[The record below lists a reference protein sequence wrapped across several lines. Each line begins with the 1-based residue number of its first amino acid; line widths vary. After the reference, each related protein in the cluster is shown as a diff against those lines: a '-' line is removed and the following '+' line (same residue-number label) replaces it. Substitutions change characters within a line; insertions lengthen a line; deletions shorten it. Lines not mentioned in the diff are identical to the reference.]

1 MDYTTLIADK
11 TTDGSIRRWVNHSD
25 VDAVTVLTEAQA
37 LIFQSLRVRE
47 MRTVFSDIAM
57 AIGNSSTALP
67 SGFLDPIALIDK
79 TNNLRLRLRTEE
91 FLSRLRQYDTTPA
104 LVTGTPQNFAI
115 FGEAL
120 QFDLAYDAVAILSL
134 IAFATPA
141 PLGPTNTTNFLT
153 NRIPHVLACACRA
166 QAFAFRNNDE
176 RQQLELQKL
185 AAYIA
190 KTNAESD
197 LSYRGLEVSNE
208 VF

>member
-91 FLSRLRQYDTTPA
+91 FLSRLRQYDSGAP
-104 LVTGTPQNFAI
+104 VSGTPQNFAI
-115 FGEAL
+115 YGEAL
-120 QFDLAYDAVAILSL
+120 QFDLAYDAAATLSL
-134 IAFATPA
+134 IGFATPT
-141 PLGPTNTTNFLT
+141 PL
-153 NRIPHVLACACRA
+153 
-166 QAFAFRNNDE
+166 
-176 RQQLELQKL
+176 
-185 AAYIA
+185 
-190 KTNAESD
+190 
-197 LSYRGLEVSNE
+197 
-208 VF
+208 

>member
-1 MDYTTLIADK
+1 MNYTALIADK

-25 VDAVTVLTEAQA
+25 VDVVTVLEEAQA

-47 MRTVFSDIAM
+47 MRAVFNDLAM
-57 AIGNSSTALP
+57 AIGDSSKALP

-79 TNNLRLRLRTEE
+79 TNTLRLRLRTEE
-91 FLSRLRQYDTTPA
+91 FLSRLRQYDSGAP
-104 LVTGTPQNFAI
+104 VSGTPQNFAI
-115 FGEAL
+115 YGEAL
-120 QFDLAYDAVAILSL
+120 QFDLAYDAAATLSL
-134 IAFATPA
+134 IGFATPT

-153 NRIPHVLACACRA
+153 NRYPHLLAAACRA